1 MELSLSLLKKM
12 MLVVNPVS
20 GRRASQRNLSDIIQI
35 FSAHGYAVTVFP
47 TAKQGDAT
55 EFTRSYANDFDV
67 LVCIGGDGTLNEVLT
82 GMLQGCVDVPLGYI
96 PSGSTN
102 DFAACHGISFDMC
115 AAAEAI
121 AVGRP
126 HPLDLGKF
134 GDRCFSYVAAFG
146 MFSWLSY
153 TTPQN
158 MKNKL
163 GHSAYLI
170 DAIKDLPKIK
180 SEHLRFIVD
189 GFACEGDYI
198 FGAVCNST
206 SVAGTITLPSDVVDT
221 ADGLFE
227 VLLVREP
234 RTLFDFQELLLGVLT
249 QDYSSPF
256 LEFFQT
262 SSVSVEAPPDMEWTL
277 DGERGEPIQ
286 SIMVE
291 NLKHRIRLIY

>member
-1 MELSLSLLKKM
+1 MDISLSSLKKM
-12 MLVVNPVS
+12 MLVINPVS
-20 GRRASQRNLSDIIQI
+20 GRRAAQRNLSDVIQI
-35 FSAHGYAVTVFP
+35 FAAHGYAVTVFP
-47 TAKQGDAT
+47 TSKQGDAT
-55 EFTRSYANDFDV
+55 EFTRSYANDFDL

-82 GMLQGCVDVPLGYI
+82 GMLQGCVNVPLGYI

-102 DFAACHGISFDMC
+102 DFAACHGIPSDMC

-121 AVGRP
+121 AAGKP
-126 HPLDLGKF
+126 HVLDLGKF
-134 GDRCFSYVAAFG
+134 GERCFSYVAAFG

-153 TTPQN
+153 TTSQN
-158 MKNKL
+158 LKNKL

-170 DAIKDLPKIK
+170 DAVKDLPKIK
-180 SEHLRFIVD
+180 AEHLRFSVD
-189 GFACEGDYI
+189 DFSFEGDYI

-206 SVAGTITLPSDVVDT
+206 SVAGTITLPSDTVDT

-234 RTLFDFQELLLGVLT
+234 RTIFDFQELLLGILT

-262 SSVSVEAPPDMEWTL
+262 SSVTIEAPPNMEWTL
-277 DGERGEPIQ
+277 DGERGEPCEKVT
-286 SIMVE
+286 VE